1 MNWCEILFL
10 AVYACLTLA
19 LILLKMCKIGRKRR
33 GVGKMLT
40 SLAFVAVG
48 VLGAVK
54 NGGLTILACV
64 GLFFA
69 SLGDLFLIF
78 SGSRKWFLCGV
89 MSFFVASILL
99 SAYSLAN
106 FGLVWWALVVFV
118 LLNVGNVL
126 CQKFNVY
133 SYGKN
138 KLYLNLYFIAVSLC
152 GSLGLSLLC
161 QGSPVSAVVFGLGC
175 FCYFASD
182 MFLGLF
188 LFKFRNRVID
198 SVNSLLYFPGMLL
211 VAIGLLL

>member
-1 MNWCEILFL
+1 MRRFL
-10 AVYACLTLA
+10 
-19 LILLKMCKIGRKRR
+19 
-33 GVGKMLT
+33 
-40 SLAFVAVG
+40 
-48 VLGAVK
+48 
-54 NGGLTILACV
+54 
-64 GLFFA
+64 
-69 SLGDLFLIF
+69 
-78 SGSRKWFLCGV
+78 
-89 MSFFVASILL
+89 
-99 SAYSLAN
+99 
-106 FGLVWWALVVFV
+106 
-118 LLNVGNVL
+118 LLNELTKKYTGLKVLTGPTEGTAVGNVL

-161 QGSPVSAVVFGLGC
+161 QGSPLSAVVFGLGC